1 MAVFNKAVMAES
13 AAPIQEAV
21 ASDINVFDIMIE
33 AERLDQSLFESL
45 IEVDF
50 AEAYN
55 EAGIIAL
62 TEEEQASAG
71 EAQKKGIFAKLW
83 EAIQNAGKA
92 IAKLFDD
99 VISFIAN
106 LISNDAKLSENYKS
120 VMNYSTL
127 SGKCPVKGKYVDF
140 KYYDE
145 KKKAFGAA
153 LAKLDGSD
161 KDINVTAVSVGVE
174 YSRDDLIKNSEDKA
188 IVGLMGSN
196 NFDDMV
202 NLVGKGYKK
211 EMGEAKEA
219 KKKALE
225 YLKSLEKKYKE
236 VEKGADKNSGDA
248 AGANAAYKQIL
259 SQSVK
264 ARKISAAYVSM
275 VNNALAVNRGC
286 FLKIAAWA
294 KKNADAKGANINN
307 KDEAKTNTDRAKAP
321 DFEDSESFEQESALQ
336 EAIDMLIEMENDAFI
351 ESITV

>member
-13 AAPIQEAV
+13 AAPVQ
-21 ASDINVFDIMIE
+21 SDVNVFDIMIE

-62 TEEEQASAG
+62 TEEEQAAAG
-71 EAQKKGIFAKLW
+71 EAQKKGIFAKIW

-140 KYYDE
+140 KYYNE

-161 KDINVTAVSVGVE
+161 KDINVAVVSVGVE

-188 IVGLMGSN
+188 IAGLMGSD
-196 NFDDMV
+196 NFTDMV
-202 NLVGKGYKK
+202 ELVGKGYKK

-236 VEKGADKNSGDA
+236 VEKDADKNSGDA

-259 SQSVK
+259 AQSVK
-264 ARKISAAYVSM
+264 ARKLSAAYVSM

-286 FLKIAAWA
+286 FIKIAAWA

-307 KDEAKTNTDRAKAP
+307 KDEAKTNTDRAKGP

-336 EAIDMLIEMENDAFI
+336 EAYDMLIEMENDTFI